1 MKQKSDLDLLM
12 EKYEELYSMLCDYN
26 VEKRFIG
33 KIHEVIQKMIDAL
46 PEGTKIGFRPYG
58 MPAIWLIRNFDFKHV
73 QIVGIFDKVLSF
85 NIAGI
90 SVYEMSSG
98 QAQDVDVFIM
108 TSFYS
113 RKEIIAELEASGHS
127 YLDVY
132 ACLEREK
139 LKLYAPFDLY
149 YEGGPAILHDYLMR
163 WKQSPEDMKETTL
176 RELLAVA
183 CEEKD
188 FFMLEELCKEYE
200 LIYPFLKAIR
210 EKYNEFY
217 ALIQCLVEKRKQ
229 KDILVYWL
237 DAVPYKWRGYFKEL
251 DALSKKGL
259 NFEQAYTC
267 TPYTDQ
273 TFRVMFSRLLPLT
286 DWEKSLEKIGEKN
299 SELVQYLNEKNYK
312 VCRIGEET
320 PIENRRCMEEGISI
334 CMEVQSTC
342 NAVLWKTLC
351 KMLSD
356 DVPMFL
362 IAHMC
367 AETHPPVLCAELD
380 NLWDVYSA
388 MNPMEQFRISANYV
402 DKRVAYYYQI
412 MNRNQRIQIFMS
424 DHGEHF
430 TDQFPKWCWAQHKLH
445 AWCFVIGNG
454 ICVKQ
459 ENAIFFYQKFIDLV
473 KWLIEPEKYDYEKC
487 LSDYAVFQDTD
498 IYSAEVADRFIK
510 AGRAEQALAY
520 RGALDGIYKYVING
534 IGREFFYKIID
545 DKDVEVEESEA
556 IDNFRELKEL
566 AGTDFPDLSICE
578 KYKHVS
584 KLYVAIKRNGKTQRR

>member
-1 MKQKSDLDLLM
+1 MKQKSNLDLLM
-12 EKYEELYSMLCDYN
+12 EKYEELHSMLCDYN
-26 VEKRFIG
+26 MEERFSG
-33 KIHEVIQKMIDAL
+33 KIHEAIQKMIDSL

-58 MPAIWLIRNFDFKHV
+58 QPARWLIRNFDFKHV
-73 QIVGIFDKVLSF
+73 QIIGMFDKILSF
-85 NIAGI
+85 NSVEGI
-90 SVYEMSSG
+90 PVYEMSSG

-113 RKEIIAELEASGHS
+113 RKEIVAELEASGRS

-132 ACLEREK
+132 ACLEREN

-163 WKQSPEDMKETTL
+163 WKQALEDIKETTL
-176 RELLAVA
+176 RDLLAVA

-217 ALIQCLVEKRKQ
+217 GLMQCLVEKRKQ

-237 DAVPYKWRGYFKEL
+237 DAVPYKWRGYFEEL
-251 DALSKKGL
+251 NALSKKGL
-259 NFEQAYTC
+259 NFEQVYTC

-273 TFRVMFSRLLPLT
+273 TFQVMFSRLLPLT
-286 DWEKSLEKIGEKN
+286 DWEKSLEEVGEKN
-299 SELVQYLNEKNYK
+299 SELIQYLKEKNYK
-312 VCRIGEET
+312 VWQIGVRT
-320 PIENRRCMEEGISI
+320 PMEEEMSI
-334 CMEVQSTC
+334 RMERTSTC
-342 NAVLWKTLC
+342 NAVLWQTFC

-356 DVPMFL
+356 DAPMFL
-362 IAHMC
+362 IAHMVV
-367 AETHPPVLCAELD
+367 ETHPPVLCAELD

-388 MNPMEQFRISANYV
+388 ANSMEQFRISANYA

-412 MNRNQRIQIFMS
+412 MNQNQRIQIFMS

-430 TDQFPKWCWAQHKLH
+430 TGQFPKCFWAQHKLH
-445 AWCFVIGNG
+445 AWCFVIGDG
-454 ICVKQ
+454 ISVKQ
-459 ENAIFFYQKFIDLV
+459 ENAIFFYRKFIDLM

-498 IYSAEVADRFIK
+498 IYSAEAADHFIK

-520 RGALDGIYKYVING
+520 RGALDGIYKYAING

-556 IDNFRELKEL
+556 IDNFKRLREL
-566 AGTDFPDLSICE
+566 AGTDFPDLSVCE
-578 KYKHVS
+578 KFKHVP
-584 KLYVAIKRNGKTQRR
+584 KLYAAIKEMEKCGEKYESK